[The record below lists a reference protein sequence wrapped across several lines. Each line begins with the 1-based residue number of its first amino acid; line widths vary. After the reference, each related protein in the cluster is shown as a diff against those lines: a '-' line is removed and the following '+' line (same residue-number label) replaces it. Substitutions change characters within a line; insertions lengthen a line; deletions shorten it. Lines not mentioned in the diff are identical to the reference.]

1 MLKIRDK
8 QIKALEEAALLRFED
23 ELVEHI
29 KEFAPKHSEVIKE
42 EGVREVVRLGMERA
56 KKYDFTK
63 RGSVRFYVE
72 LMFMFGSDFDT
83 DFQLPWAEG
92 VLNNDQIKSEME
104 RADILHEK
112 MVEYLEQVAGKD
124 NEYALKALERLNKA
138 RIEEYRTAGGDFD
151 KETIAGLRS
160 IYPQKYEYL
169 GDELLQTLIERA
181 KDSAQKFSVTSEKG
195 KAMFVALMFSL
206 GHGFADD
213 ALFPWVRATL
223 EDEKIPDPNERAERL
238 ERKMKIYLDHV
249 LKYLEEIKK

>member
-1 MLKIRDK
+1 MLKIRDSQMK
-8 QIKALEEAALLRFED
+8 TLEDAALQRFEN
-23 ELVEHI
+23 ELIEHI
-29 KEFAPKHSEVIKE
+29 KEFAPKHSEVIEE

-56 KKYDFTK
+56 GKYGFTK
-63 RGSVRFYVE
+63 RGSIRFYVE

-124 NEYALKALERLNKA
+124 KEYSLKALERLDKA

-151 KETIAGLRS
+151 REAIAGLRS

-169 GDELLQTLIERA
+169 GDELLQTLLQRA
-181 KDSAQKFSVTSEKG
+181 KDSARKFSVTSEKG
-195 KAMFVALMFSL
+195 KALFIALMFSL

-213 ALFPWVRATL
+213 ALFPWVKATM
-223 EDEKIPDPNERAERL
+223 EEEKIPDPNERAERL
-238 ERKMKIYLDHV
+238 ERKMKIYLDRV
-249 LKYLEEIKK
+249 LKYFEENKK